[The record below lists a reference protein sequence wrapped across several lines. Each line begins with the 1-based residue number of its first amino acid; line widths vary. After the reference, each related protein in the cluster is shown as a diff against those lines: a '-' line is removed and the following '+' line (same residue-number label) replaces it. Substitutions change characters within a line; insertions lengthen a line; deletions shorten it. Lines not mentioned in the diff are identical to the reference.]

1 MNVYDFDKTIYD
13 GDCAVDFYFYCLKK
27 HPIIIL
33 CLPRQL
39 LGAFNYKRGRI
50 DKTHFKEEF
59 YSFFSRL
66 KNIDEDVLGFWDK
79 NQEKIKHWYNKNKKD
94 DDLIISASPEFLLS
108 EICSRIGIKRLIASR
123 VDKSTG
129 EYSGLNCY
137 GSEKVLRY
145 REVFDEDIE
154 NFYSDSK
161 SDQPMR
167 DISLKGYIVEGDYLK
182 KWQKNY

>member
-1 MNVYDFDKTIYD
+1 M
-13 GDCAVDFYFYCLKK
+13 
-27 HPIIIL
+27 
-33 CLPRQL
+33 
-39 LGAFNYKRGRI
+39 
-50 DKTHFKEEF
+50 
-59 YSFFSRL
+59 
-66 KNIDEDVLGFWDK
+66 
-79 NQEKIKHWYNKNKKD
+79 
-94 DDLIISASPEFLLS
+94 IISASPEFLLS